1 LRAICTGWT
10 GARKSLDAVAA
21 SGTEDWDVT
30 LKVAGFAV
38 KGAALFAS
46 AGGPAATAAVGA
58 TGLAIDI
65 LAAAMP
71 PAKNPARGAGSY
83 AEIINGLKKFLDA
96 LSDQIETEEKLISDN
111 MIANM
116 QLMDSNQSA
125 YDLTVP
131 DIPADGSDDIIVLV
145 PELVDEITR
154 TQLPGIAEALT
165 KASQDTFQCLT
176 GNAVTRDDTIG
187 MGQIGPSKSIAD
199 ISWVHF
205 SLLKELSFEVS
216 NGSKLLQLTLN
227 EFEYHENANASDLA
241 QVESDLARGSGYK
254 PWDRIA
260 EAVPEVK

>member
-1 LRAICTGWT
+1 LRPRAGPQQPLRWALRGWQS
-10 GARKSLDAVAA
+10 KS
-21 SGTEDWDVT
+21 WR
-30 LKVAGFAV
+30 
-38 KGAALFAS
+38 
-46 AGGPAATAAVGA
+46 
-58 TGLAIDI
+58 IQ
-65 LAAAMP
+65 P
-71 PAKNPARGAGSY
+71 PAS
-83 AEIINGLKKFLDA
+83 L
-96 LSDQIETEEKLISDN
+96 
-111 MIANM
+111 
-116 QLMDSNQSA
+116 
-125 YDLTVP
+125 
-131 DIPADGSDDIIVLV
+131 
-145 PELVDEITR
+145 

-205 SLLKELSFEVS
+205 SLLKDLSFEVS